1 MRAQAGRALVQ
12 AGHKSKQFEVVFSQ
26 KKPSSELCLKISYRW
41 LLDFCW
47 FFVCTKVS
55 QLLLLFEVVI
65 RSKREYKVVHC
76 VNLTIFF
83 FWWWLKTFWF
93 FSNCR
98 LIVIGGDGGV
108 WRRRIVAAIDC
119 FFGKCFFFS
128 YFALYKSSLN
138 CWGGIVFFLIA
149 DNL

>member
-1 MRAQAGRALVQ
+1 MIFVVVYNLENRNPPETENESARKPGVRWCRQGTNQ
-12 AGHKSKQFEVVFSQ
+12 NNSKLCFHR

-108 WRRRIVAAIDC
+108 WRRRIIAAIDC
-119 FFGKCFFFS
+119 F
-128 YFALYKSSLN
+128 LVN
-138 CWGGIVFFLIA
+138 VFFLIFCS
-149 DNL
+149 L